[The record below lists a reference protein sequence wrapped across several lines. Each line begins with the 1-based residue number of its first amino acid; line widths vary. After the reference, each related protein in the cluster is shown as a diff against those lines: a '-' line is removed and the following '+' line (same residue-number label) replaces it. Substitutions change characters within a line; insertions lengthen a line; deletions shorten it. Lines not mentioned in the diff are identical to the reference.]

1 MGAINNGRIANAKI
15 LLEAGADVSI
25 RNPEF
30 SDTALT
36 LPLYYKRDAS
46 EGVGLLLSK
55 GADPNA
61 ANSRGRSALML
72 SVFGQPNSVLGALLR
87 AGANVNAQD
96 RNGNTALM
104 EAAEDGNVSAV
115 RLLLEAHADRRL
127 KNESGQTALSIASF
141 SNHEEVI
148 RLLTQ

>member
-1 MGAINNGRIANAKI
+1 
-15 LLEAGADVSI
+15 
-25 RNPEF
+25 
-30 SDTALT
+30 LT
-36 LPLYYKRDAS
+36 LPLHDKRDAS
-46 EGVGLLLSK
+46 EGVSLLLSK
-55 GADPNA
+55 GADPNT

-72 SVFGQPNSVLGALLR
+72 AVFGQPNSVLDALLR

-115 RLLLEAHADRRL
+115 KLLLEAHAGRTL
-127 KNESGQTALSIASF
+127 KNASGQTAPSIKSF
-141 SNHEEVI
+141 SNREEVI